1 MKLSQIFFM
10 IEIRDEIFTETF
22 WLVFLQ
28 PSLTMIYREMNSSQK
43 DFNNGLFNLILINL
57 IQGLTQVSGWAVTLT
72 IHRTGT

>member
-28 PSLTMIYREMNSSQK
+28 PSLTMIFREMNSSQK
-43 DFNNGLFNLILINL
+43 DFNNGLFNLI
-57 IQGLTQVSGWAVTLT
+57 S
-72 IHRTGT
+72 